1 MDDSY
6 YSVIPDKQNNP
17 AYGIPQPGVNGQQ
30 APTPS
35 DDTNQ
40 NATSDGVYHSLVREK
55 DEEHNYSSM
64 TPGSG
69 ENTAIPHA
77 PPNAYQV
84 VPF

>member
-6 YSVIPDKQNNP
+6 YSVIQDKQDNP
-17 AYGIPQPGVNGQQ
+17 AYGIPPPEVDGQQ

-40 NATSDGVYHSLVREK
+40 NATSDGVYHSLAREK
-55 DEEHNYSSM
+55 DEEYNYSSM
-64 TPGSG
+64 TPVSG
-69 ENTAIPHA
+69 ENTARQHA